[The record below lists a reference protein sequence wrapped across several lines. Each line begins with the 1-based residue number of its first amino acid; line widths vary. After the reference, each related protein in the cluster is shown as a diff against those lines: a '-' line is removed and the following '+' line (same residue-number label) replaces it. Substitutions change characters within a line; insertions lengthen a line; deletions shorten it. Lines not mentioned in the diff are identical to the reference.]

1 MKKKIVM
8 VLLITVMTASV
19 FAGCGNRMEGNSRVQ
34 AGADAESSQG
44 GNADGQKIGA
54 EGTGA
59 MESEPEETAEPTE
72 EPSAEETPEPTAEPE
87 TGAEAP
93 SDGNADESGSVTQT
107 GQTGSADQ
115 TDEANQVG
123 TTTGEETAD
132 SPYTIN
138 EAVAGTMYAKSAVNV
153 RNQPS
158 TDGEEVG
165 RLAYGQ
171 EVTVTGQCE
180 ETGWYQIE
188 LNGETVF
195 VSNSYIVAEKPAT
208 TTQSSSSNQTATNQ
222 GNTGNQSSANG
233 QTANQDTAPGTA
245 AETDD
250 TATDAQLVN
259 SEFVALLNADREAL
273 GLSTVSANGTLD
285 SNALES
291 AKALVSNY
299 SHDALAPT
307 RGGANVENI
316 GYGQTSVAE
325 IYADWKASPGHWAAM
340 TGVNLQYISVAR
352 CGVYWVYLGYAKEV
366 MDNYTDANGNINI
379 DAAVQ
384 DGVVEE
390 IDSVVDPETGNG
402 QTVYGTEGVK
412 TGEQAVADGDMT
424 QEELDNLNDIFDS
437 YRN

>member
-1 MKKKIVM
+1 MKKKIVTA
-8 VLLITVMTASV
+8 LLITAMTASV
-19 FAGCGNRMEGNSRVQ
+19 FAGCGNRMEGDGKVQ
-34 AGADAESSQG
+34 AMADAESSQES
-44 GNADGQKIGA
+44 GA
-54 EGTGA
+54 EGTGT

-107 GQTGSADQ
+107 GQSGSADQ
-115 TDEANQVG
+115 TDEANQAG

-138 EAVAGTMYAKSAVNV
+138 EMSSTMYAKSAVNV

-158 TDGEEVG
+158 TDGEKVG

-171 EVTVTGQCE
+171 EVIVTGQCE

-188 LNGETVF
+188 LDGETVF

-208 TTQSSSSNQTATNQ
+208 TTQTA
-222 GNTGNQSSANG
+222 GNTGNQSSAAG

-259 SEFVALLNADREAL
+259 SEFVALLNADRQAL

-285 SNALES
+285 SNALEC
-291 AKALVSNY
+291 AKAIVSNY
-299 SHDALAPT
+299 SHDAIAST
-307 RGGANVENI
+307 RGGANRANI
-316 GYGQTSVAE
+316 GMGQTSVAE
-325 IYADWKASPGHWAAM
+325 IYAAWKASPGHWSAM
-340 TGVNLQYISVAR
+340 TDAGLQYISVAR
-352 CGVYWVYLGYAKEV
+352 CGNYWVFLGYAENV
-366 MDNYTDANGNINI
+366 LENYTDENGNINT

-384 DGVVEE
+384 DGVLKEV
-390 IDSVVDPETGNG
+390 DSVEDPETGKG
-402 QTVYGTEGVK
+402 QTVYSSGDVK
-412 TGEQAVADGDMT
+412 TGEQAVADGDMS
-424 QEELDNLNDIFDS
+424 QEDLDNYNDIFD
-437 YRN
+437 NW

>member
-1 MKKKIVM
+1 MKKKIVTA
-8 VLLITVMTASV
+8 LLITAMTASV
-19 FAGCGNRMEGNSRVQ
+19 FAGCGNRMEGDGKVQ
-34 AGADAESSQG
+34 AMADAESSQES
-44 GNADGQKIGA
+44 GA
-54 EGTGA
+54 EGTGT
-59 MESEPEETAEPTE
+59 MESEPEETVEPTE

-107 GQTGSADQ
+107 GQSGSADQ
-115 TDEANQVG
+115 TDEANQAG

-138 EAVAGTMYAKSAVNV
+138 EMESTMYAKSAVNV

-158 TDGEEVG
+158 TDGEKVG
-165 RLAYGQ
+165 RLTQGQ
-171 EVTVTGQCE
+171 EVTVTGQCR

-188 LNGETVF
+188 LNGETAF

-208 TTQSSSSNQTATNQ
+208 TQTAS
-222 GNTGNQSSANG
+222 NTGNQGSDSG
-233 QTANQDTAPGTA
+233 QTTNQGTNPGTA
-245 AETDD
+245 AKTDGA
-250 TATDAQLVN
+250 ATDAQLVN

-273 GLSTVSANGTLD
+273 GLSAVSANGTLD

-291 AKALVSNY
+291 AKNLVSNY
-299 SHDALAPT
+299 THDVVV
-307 RGGANVENI
+307 RSGANVENI
-316 GYGQTSVAE
+316 GQGYSSVAE
-325 IYADWKASPGHWAAM
+325 IYAAWKASPGHWAAM
-340 TGVNLQYISVAR
+340 TDPGLQYISVAR
-352 CGVYWVYLGYAKEV
+352 CGNYWVYLGYAKEV
-366 MDNYTDANGNINI
+366 MDNYTDANGNIDI

-390 IDSVVDPETGNG
+390 IDSVEDPETGNG
-402 QTVYGTEGVK
+402 QTVYGSEGVK

-424 QEELDNLNDIFDS
+424 QEELDELNDIFDS

>member
-1 MKKKIVM
+1 M
-8 VLLITVMTASV
+8 
-19 FAGCGNRMEGNSRVQ
+19 
-34 AGADAESSQG
+34 ADAESSQN
-44 GNADGQKIGA
+44 GNDDSRESGA

-59 MESEPEETAEPTE
+59 MESETAEPTE
-72 EPSAEETPEPTAEPE
+72 EPSSEEAPEPTAEPE

-93 SDGNADESGSVTQT
+93 SGGNADESGSVTQT
-107 GQTGSADQ
+107 GQSGSADQ
-115 TDEANQVG
+115 TDEANQTG
-123 TTTGEETAD
+123 TATGEETAD

-138 EAVAGTMYAKSAVNV
+138 EMSSTMYAKSAVNV

-158 TDGEEVG
+158 TDGEKVG

-171 EVTVTGQCE
+171 EVTVIGQCE

-208 TTQSSSSNQTATNQ
+208 TTQTA
-222 GNTGNQSSANG
+222 GNQSSAAG

-259 SEFVALLNADREAL
+259 SEFVALLNADRQAL

-291 AKALVSNY
+291 AKNLVSNY
-299 SHDALAPT
+299 THDVVV
-307 RGGANVENI
+307 RSGANVENI
-316 GYGQTSVAE
+316 GMGQTSVAE
-325 IYADWKASPGHWAAM
+325 IYAAWKASPGHWAAM
-340 TGVNLQYISVAR
+340 TDPGLQYISVAR
-352 CGVYWVYLGYAKEV
+352 CGNRWVYLGYAKEV

-390 IDSVVDPETGNG
+390 IDSVEDPETGKG

-412 TGEQAVADGDMT
+412 TGEQAVEDGDMT
-424 QEELDNLNDIFDS
+424 QEELDELNDIFDS
-437 YRN
+437 YR